1 MTVIRKP
8 SAADD
13 RAPLVRVALVAIICA
28 GAGVGLARWGV
39 TQAPPHSSEETSE
52 SASTDGAQPEPV
64 AEPEPTPEPVAPP
77 PPPPPVARPTS
88 ALRLVRGRVA
98 YLRCEGVER
107 SGTPPCPR
115 DEALEARVWTAID
128 ALTTCA
134 TAPTTPGEADLV
146 LELEGADAAPEVSTR
161 DRFASDVVRLDG
173 PSVAA
178 CLAPGLADARQH
190 LGSAHLVVSFRF
202 ALRE

>member
-1 MTVIRKP
+1 MPI
-8 SAADD
+8 
-13 RAPLVRVALVAIICA
+13 
-28 GAGVGLARWGV
+28 
-39 TQAPPHSSEETSE
+39 
-52 SASTDGAQPEPV
+52 TDEPEPEPEPEPTPEPEPEPEPEPVAEPEPTAVAEPEPTAV